1 MLRSLVQKAA
11 PGDTRIFVMEYYLK
25 EACGMLSLQ
34 ALHVVIESFHTDKI
48 NPKRFEC
55 YLLTHQ
61 KMVRGG
67 SVKYPM
73 ENTVFNHPSS
83 SAVESAEC
91 MKKLVV
97 QKNDFMKNQLI
108 LGSET
113 FASTTLNEFEED
125 TYVNSSLHE
134 SIRHRAKKSRKYFK
148 AEAAQASL
156 MSSAAADLK
165 SKLAHSST

>member
-1 MLRSLVQKAA
+1 MLRSLVQKAV

-25 EACGMLSLQ
+25 EACGM
-34 ALHVVIESFHTDKI
+34 HVVIESFHTDKI

-91 MKKLVV
+91 VNKLVV
-97 QKNDFMKNQLI
+97 QKK
-108 LGSET
+108 
-113 FASTTLNEFEED
+113 
-125 TYVNSSLHE
+125 
-134 SIRHRAKKSRKYFK
+134 
-148 AEAAQASL
+148 
-156 MSSAAADLK
+156 
-165 SKLAHSST
+165 